1 MVLEGGER
9 LQNWASADF
18 LGLQNNPEVT
28 ENAIKT
34 VRRYGVGA
42 CGPAGFYG
50 SMDVHLKLEN
60 EIARLLQVEEAIVYS
75 QGFMAV
81 ASVIPAFCKRGDII
95 VADGGI
101 SFAAQTGLEISRSE
115 VYFFRHNDM
124 DDLIRVL
131 DRVNQDCKR
140 KKMPLSRRFIV
151 VEGLYAKT
159 GDKCPLPKIMEIK
172 NRYKYRLILDESFS
186 FGCLGTHG
194 LGVTDFYGIPASS
207 VEIITGSFSN
217 CLGSSGGFCAGSHTV
232 VDHQRLSS
240 QAYCFSAALPALLAA
255 SALLAMQQI
264 EARSEMLQDL
274 RRNIAIF
281 NSAIGPLEGQRFQ
294 ILGDHDSPLRFVRL
308 AKPNDEG
315 QDEEV
320 RILGK
325 VIEGMRQR
333 GYLLTMPKHAPKEK
347 FPARPAVKICI
358 SAGFSEE
365 ETRTFSEAFLATL
378 KAV

>member
-1 MVLEGGER
+1 
-9 LQNWASADF
+9 
-18 LGLQNNPEVT
+18 
-28 ENAIKT
+28 
-34 VRRYGVGA
+34 
-42 CGPAGFYG
+42 
-50 SMDVHLKLEN
+50 MDVHLELES

-95 VADGGI
+95 VADDGI

-131 DRVNQDCKR
+131 DCVNQDCKR

-151 VEGLYAKT
+151 VEGLYSKT

-172 NRYKYRLILDESFS
+172 SRYKYRLILDESLS
-186 FGCLGTHG
+186 FGCLGARG
-194 LGVTDFYGIPASS
+194 LGITDFYGIPASS
-207 VEIITGSFSN
+207 VDIIAGSFSN
-217 CLGSSGGFCAGSHTV
+217 CLGSSGGFCAGSHAV

-240 QAYCFSAALPALLAA
+240 QAYCFSAALPALLAVSA
-255 SALLAMQQI
+255 SLAMQQI
-264 EARSEMLQDL
+264 EAQPGMLQDL

-294 ILGDHDSPLRFVRL
+294 IIGDHDSPLRFVRL
-308 AKPNDEG
+308 AKPIDNG
-315 QDEEV
+315 QEEEV
-320 RILGK
+320 RIIGEVL
-325 VIEGMRQR
+325 ERMRQR
-333 GYLLTMPKHAPKEK
+333 GYLLTIPRHAPKEK

-365 ETRTFSEAFLATL
+365 ETRAFSDVLVATL
-378 KAV
+378 RAV